1 MDSIATVSTPHS
13 ASQSARRY
21 KSAVNAA
28 NSRTGCSQLF
38 SGTDTKWLLAPTSTP
53 AAPKF
58 TRESSAGRRSRL
70 LAAFT
75 AGLAL
80 QLYVLIVPSAI
91 TM

>member
-21 KSAVNAA
+21 KSAVNAP

-38 SGTDTKWLLAPTSTP
+38 SGTATKWLPAPTSTP

-58 TRESSAGRRSRL
+58 TRDSSAGRRSRL

-80 QLYVLIVPSAI
+80 LLLVLIVPSAI